1 MHTARLRRRLWHA
14 AYVACAMVACLL
26 MPPRAGAQGS
36 ASPDSVVV
44 TRHQIV
50 VGGRTL
56 KYTATAGLMAI
67 ANNDAGDVHG
77 RMFFVAY
84 TVDRQPG
91 SPPRPLTFLWNGGPG
106 SSSSQ
111 VHLLGFGPR
120 RLKTADTY
128 PTQPFLTGADLVDN
142 QETWLDESDLVFV
155 DPVGTG
161 YSRPT
166 KPEYASEFYNAQGDI
181 SSVAELI
188 RVYRTRFNAFDAPL
202 YLAGESYG
210 VTRAMGV
217 AEALERR
224 RTAVAGV
231 ILISNGL
238 QAGQVIPPNINSAL
252 VVQRFTATALYH
264 KRLAADLQGNEQD
277 AMRKAEAWART
288 EYAAALARRDS
299 LSPGD
304 RAAIVEQLRRFT
316 GVDSSLVDQ
325 KTLTISPNA
334 LTNRLLIDRNLE
346 LGRYDTRT
354 SMRRSAD
361 TTTWQPTTDPSLR
374 PVLDLMLGTS
384 VPLIR
389 YLRNELGFRS
399 DLLYQGPFGEGYPGS
414 TAFRGD
420 WMSTRWGRGG
430 TGAATPAAAPATPPA
445 PLQTAMTIDPSLSV
459 LVLGGL
465 YDTVVPTCAS
475 IDEAIARVDATI
487 RPRFSARCYPGGHMM
502 YTDKTVRADMKRDV
516 TAFLR
521 GKVL

>member
-1 MHTARLRRRLWHA
+1 
-14 AYVACAMVACLL
+14 
-26 MPPRAGAQGS
+26 
-36 ASPDSVVV
+36 
-44 TRHQIV
+44 
-50 VGGRTL
+50 
-56 KYTATAGLMAI
+56 
-67 ANNDAGDVHG
+67 
-77 RMFFVAY
+77 
-84 TVDRQPG
+84 
-91 SPPRPLTFLWNGGPG
+91 
-106 SSSSQ
+106 
-111 VHLLGFGPR
+111 
-120 RLKTADTY
+120 
-128 PTQPFLTGADLVDN
+128 
-142 QETWLDESDLVFV
+142 
-155 DPVGTG
+155 
-161 YSRPT
+161 
-166 KPEYASEFYNAQGDI
+166 
-181 SSVAELI
+181 
-188 RVYRTRFNAFDAPL
+188 
-202 YLAGESYG
+202 
-210 VTRAMGV
+210 
-217 AEALERR
+217 
-224 RTAVAGV
+224 
-231 ILISNGL
+231 
-238 QAGQVIPPNINSAL
+238 
-252 VVQRFTATALYH
+252 
-264 KRLAADLQGNEQD
+264 LAADLQGNEQD

-354 SMRRSAD
+354 SVRRSAD

-430 TGAATPAAAPATPPA
+430 AATPPAAPTTPTA
-445 PLQTAMTIDPSLSV
+445 PLQTAMTIDPSLRV

-475 IDEAIARVDATI
+475 IDEAIARIDPTI

-521 GKVL
+521 GKVR